1 MALLLYLKY
10 MVSNSMRE
18 VFPQE
23 HLLKLLS
30 SNYSCES
37 VEETYLRKLSKLEM
51 TLYICLFWAI

>member
-23 HLLKLLS
+23 RLLKVLS

-37 VEETYLRKLSKLEM
+37 VEETCLRKLSKLEM
-51 TLYICLFWAI
+51 ALYICLFWAI